1 VLLYSENS
9 SRIVLGLLPE
19 GEGTMLLCISISDFC
34 CLDPEDE
41 DIMLL
46 QNAINYLV
54 IDRVWHQRRL
64 ELSSVVHILCV
75 VAGRK
80 AAKRS

>member
-1 VLLYSENS
+1 MLLCSGNS
-9 SRIVLGLLPE
+9 PGIVIELFPE
-19 GEGTMLLCISISDFC
+19 GEGTMLLCISRSDFC
-34 CLDPEDE
+34 CLDPEAE

-54 IDRVWHQRRL
+54 IDRVWYQKRL
-64 ELSSVVHILCV
+64 EPSSVLHMLFV